1 MIRYI
6 RMLAIILAASLN
18 ASAQVSAMLPILDET
33 EAGGGV
39 KSLAPPTVAPA
50 ADAEAPTP
58 LSPAIINI
66 RVSVSR
72 ARDLAA
78 ATVIAQMQQ
87 APGRAMTCPRLIPAQ
102 PTRPSNGNGHEKFRW
117 GPALTQSFLFLGIQH
132 GFAMTQSKT
141 RRELDGPFFK
151 DWFESV
157 SNLGGWADGGRFFTN
172 YISHPMGGA
181 LYGYIQIQNDPKGM
195 KREFGRDH
203 GYWMS
208 RLKALGWSAVYSTQ
222 FELGPISQAAIGN
235 VGLHTPHT
243 GTGKRK
249 LSYVDL
255 VVTPTL
261 GSAWLV
267 TEDILD
273 RYITRWVEGR
283 TNNRVLIWAARV
295 GLNPMRGGANLL
307 RFKAPWHRDR
317 Y

>member
-1 MIRYI
+1 
-6 RMLAIILAASLN
+6 MLAIILAASLN
-18 ASAQVSAMLPILDET
+18 ASAQVSAILPMLDE
-33 EAGGGV
+33 AGVGGDV
-39 KSLAPPTVAPA
+39 KSLALPTVAPS
-50 ADAEAPTP
+50 ADAGAPTP

-66 RVSVSR
+66 KASVSR
-72 ARDLAA
+72 ARDLEAA
-78 ATVIAQMQQ
+78 VVVARVQEG
-87 APGRAMTCPRLIPAQ
+87 PGRAATCPRLFPAQ
-102 PTRPSNGNGHEKFRW
+102 PTRPNNGNGNGHERFRW

-195 KREFGRDH
+195 KQVFGRDRR
-203 GYWMS
+203 YWIS
-208 RLKALGWSAVYSTQ
+208 RVKALGWSAVYSTQ
-222 FELGPISQAAIGN
+222 FELGPVGQAAIGN

-243 GTGKRK
+243 GAGKRK
-249 LSYVDL
+249 LSYVDV

-273 RYITRWVEGR
+273 RYMVRWVER
-283 TNNRVLIWAARV
+283 QTQNRMLVWAARV
-295 GLNPMRGGANLL
+295 GLNPMRAGANLL
-307 RFKAPWHRDR
+307 RFKAPWHRDTH
-317 Y
+317 